1 MAIYNRQNKEVL
13 INMVEVIKKGLE
25 TSIQDYPGR
34 IGSLNQGFPPSGP
47 MDSWSFRLANVLVEN
62 KEDTAALECQFMGP
76 SLKFNSNR
84 IIAITGADMSPKLDG
99 NPIPLWE
106 SIEVKTDQ
114 VLEME
119 FATIGARSYIA
130 FSGGIIS
137 EPWLS
142 SRSTFH
148 KAGVGGMEGKAIQEG
163 QVIPLGKSKSVA
175 GRKIKKSSM
184 PIMSTDKKWAIEVV
198 RGPNDDWVDE
208 KGHKMFLNSEWK
220 LQAKSDRTGYR
231 LDGPEWSFTEKATHK
246 GLEHGSNPSNII
258 DQGYPVGAINL
269 AGQTPIILVN
279 DGPSMGG
286 FIVPYTVPSAS
297 FWKLGQAKPGDRF
310 NFIEVSIEDA
320 QSLRNEQ
327 NSICSELSIES
338 STEKNLL
345 KELSKTKKI
354 DRIEVKDFEKEKE
367 KEKIRDKLMEKKGLE
382 KMKVRFFN

>member
-1 MAIYNRQNKEVL
+1 MF
-13 INMVEVIKKGLE
+13 MVKVIKKGLE
-25 TSIQDYPGR
+25 TSVQDYPGR
-34 IGSLNQGFPPSGP
+34 IGTLNLGFPPSGP
-47 MDSWSFRLANVLVEN
+47 MDSWSFRLANVLVKN
-62 KEDTAALECQFMGP
+62 KQDAAALECQFMGP
-76 SLKFNSNR
+76 SLKFNNNR
-84 IIAITGADMSPKLDG
+84 IIAITGANMSPKLDG

-106 SIEVKTDQ
+106 SIEVKANQ

-148 KAGVGGMEGKAIQEG
+148 KAGVGGIEGKAIQEG
-163 QVIPLGKSKSVA
+163 QIIPLGESKSVA

-184 PIMSTDKKWAIEVV
+184 PTMSTNKKWAIEVV

-220 LQAKSDRTGYR
+220 LQSKSDRTGYR

-246 GLEHGSNPSNII
+246 GSEHGSYPSNII
-258 DQGYPVGAINL
+258 DQAYPVGAINL

-310 NFIEVSIEDA
+310 NFIEVAIEDA

-327 NSICSELSIES
+327 NSICSELSIEA
-338 STEKNLL
+338 STEKNIL
-345 KELSKTKKI
+345 KKTMKTKKI
-354 DRIEVKDFEKEKE
+354 DHIKVKDFGKEKE